1 MEGPNKILQGLGIPH
16 SALLS
21 IIFGMMIMS
30 FPIGAYVVF
39 NTDIGNEINFEYPLD
54 SLNLF
59 AAGISF
65 QLPFDFVLGDA
76 FVILW
81 SFYAVIFGIA
91 ILGPYNDFLKS
102 LTQILSFGKI
112 STNSN
117 YMFEIITWFSIL
129 VVVSGIINFIQEGF
143 DIVIIA
149 PEIENNLIQFYTV
162 TLAPITEEIGFR
174 VFLIGLPLFAIYSYK
189 SSWRYFFKSLWHP
202 ERHLDVYDKRK
213 VISLIVVVAIFFGI
227 AHLMMGES
235 WSSGKFLQATASG
248 IILGWV
254 YFRFGLISA
263 ILIHWATNYF
273 VYSYANLISQINQIT
288 IQEAFTH
295 SLFST
300 MELILVAAGV
310 LSISVLLIQR
320 FYSKQKQ
327 LEV

>member
-1 MEGPNKILQGLGIPH
+1 
-16 SALLS
+16 
-21 IIFGMMIMS
+21 MMIMS

-39 NTDIGNEINFEYPLD
+39 NTNVGDEINFEYPLD

-65 QLPFDFVLGDA
+65 QIPFDFVLGDV
-76 FVILW
+76 FVLVW
-81 SFYAVIFGIA
+81 SFYAVLFGVA
-91 ILGPYNDFLKS
+91 ILGPYNGFLKS
-102 LTQILSFGKI
+102 LTQTLSFGKI
-112 STNSN
+112 NTNSN
-117 YMFEIITWFSIL
+117 YMFAIITWFSIL

-143 DIVIIA
+143 DVVIVA

-202 ERHLDVYDKRK
+202 DRHLHVYDKRK
-213 VISLIVVVAIFFGI
+213 VISLVVAVAIFFGI
-227 AHLMMGES
+227 AHVIMGDP
-235 WSSGKFLQATASG
+235 WSNGKFLQASASG

-263 ILIHWATNYF
+263 ILIHWASNYF
-273 VYSYANLISQINQIT
+273 VYSYANLISQVNEIA
-288 IQEAFTH
+288 IQEAFAH
-295 SLFST
+295 SLFGT

-310 LSISVLLIQR
+310 LSILILLIQR

-327 LEV
+327 LEA

>member
-1 MEGPNKILQGLGIPH
+1 MEGPNKVLQGLGIPH

-59 AAGISF
+59 AAGLSI
-65 QLPFDFVLGDA
+65 QIPFDFVLGDA
-76 FVILW
+76 FVLLW

-91 ILGPYNDFLKS
+91 ILGPYNGFIKN
-102 LTQILSFGKI
+102 LTQILSFGKLN
-112 STNSN
+112 TNSN

-143 DIVIIA
+143 DVVIVA

-189 SSWRYFFKSLWHP
+189 SSWRCFFKSLWHP
-202 ERHLDVYDKRK
+202 ERHLHVYDKRK

-235 WSSGKFLQATASG
+235 WSNGKFLQASASG
-248 IILGWV
+248 IVLGWV

-273 VYSYANLISQINQIT
+273 VYSYANLISQINEIA
-288 IQEAFTH
+288 IQEAFAH
-295 SLFST
+295 SLFGT

-310 LSISVLLIQR
+310 LSISILLIQR
-320 FYSKQKQ
+320 FSSKQKQ
-327 LEV
+327 LEA